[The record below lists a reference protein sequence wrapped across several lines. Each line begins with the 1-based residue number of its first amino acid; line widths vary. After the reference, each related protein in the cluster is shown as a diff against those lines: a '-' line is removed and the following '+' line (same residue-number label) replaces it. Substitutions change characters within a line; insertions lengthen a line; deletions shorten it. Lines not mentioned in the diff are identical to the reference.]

1 MTGSESEVD
10 VSYWRCC
17 KYSHAKRLTG
27 HLASLDWQLLTPCF
41 QQMQTCHSLH
51 RGKVTLRGLHPWE
64 GSTETTADSTAELHC
79 SRPCSS
85 GIFCACW
92 ERTMGFGT
100 QWTSW
105 DAGLSLS
112 LGDSV
117 IKLIPRTVTS
127 DRTTMLQGA
136 ASVFDGVAMRYFLWY
151 RHHIDANILTK

>member
-17 KYSHAKRLTG
+17 KYSHAKSLTG
-27 HLASLDWQLLTPCF
+27 HLASLDWQLLAPCF

-51 RGKVTLRGLHPWE
+51 CGKVTLRGLHPWE
-64 GSTETTADSTAELHC
+64 GSTETTADSTAELQC

-112 LGDSV
+112 LGEDSQDCNFRQDQDAPRSTLCLWWGGHE
-117 IKLIPRTVTS
+117 IFPLIPS
-127 DRTTMLQGA
+127 P
-136 ASVFDGVAMRYFLWY
+136 YWCKY
-151 RHHIDANILTK
+151 ID